1 MSRSELNPVDFLYR
15 AAYMYPDNTA
25 VVHGKRRYGYRELAE
40 RSWRLANALRS
51 AGLAKGERVATLL
64 FNSPA
69 MLEAHFGVPAAG
81 GILVAVNNRL
91 SSAEVGYILQHSGAR
106 YLLLDT
112 ALEAVAEPLDLAG
125 VTVIR
130 CDDTGGPGDPYE
142 EFLAGASPAR
152 PVSWLEHEEET
163 ISINYTSGTTG
174 RPKGVQYTY
183 RGAYLNA
190 LSEVIVAGLG
200 TDSAYLWTLPMFHCN
215 GWCFPWAVTAVAAR
229 HVTMRAVDPGLI
241 WELIDREG
249 VTHYNG
255 APTVQLMVLN
265 HPRAHRLDRPVTA
278 MVAAAPPSPTLL
290 ARMSELNFRVVH
302 VYGLTETYGPITVCP
317 EQEAWR
323 DLPAQQRAEYLA
335 RQGQAYPSA
344 DLVRVVDEQMN
355 DVPQDGATMGE
366 VVMRGNNV
374 MSGYFD
380 DETATATAFAG
391 GWFHSGDLAVW
402 HPDGNIELRDRGKD
416 IIISGGENI
425 SSIEVEQAIA
435 AHPAVLECAVIGIP
449 HPHWGE
455 RPKAFVTLNEGAA
468 ATPEEIIAFCRE
480 RLAHYKCPDSI
491 EFGPLPKTSTGKTQ
505 KFVLRQRESAAR
517 KAAPFPGNRRSR
529 LCLAMQPTR
538 RGAGST
544 WWWSAPGRPA
554 ASPRW
559 CSPGPVRG
567 WRSRTRR
574 PSRAIRPAGT
584 WWDPAGCR
592 SWRIS
597 GCVSPT
603 RARALTCSRSVLPA
617 GGAGCPPSPGA
628 ATQVTGSSCRGSCL
642 ITRCARPPWRRAR
655 SRYEPGSPGSR
666 RAGAAGWMRSSPATG
681 SAWPARSSSP
691 RTGR

>member
-1 MSRSELNPVDFLYR
+1 MSSAVSEGPGGPGPGAAAGTVFRSELNPVDFLYR
-15 AAYMYPDNTA
+15 AAYLYPDKVA
-25 VVHGKRRYGYRELAE
+25 VAAGKRRYSYRELAE

-51 AGLAKGERVATLL
+51 AGLAKGDRVAALL

-91 SSAEVGYILQHSGAR
+91 SGPEVGYILQHSGAK

-112 ALEAVAEPLDLAG
+112 GLAAVAEASGLAG

-130 CDDTGGPGDPYE
+130 CDDTGVPGDPYE
-142 EFLAGASPAR
+142 EFLAGASPVR
-152 PVSWLEHEEET
+152 PASWLEHEEET

-190 LSEVIVAGLG
+190 MSEVIVAGMG

-229 HVTMRAVDPGLI
+229 HVTMRAVDPELI
-241 WELIDREG
+241 WELIDGEG

-255 APTVQLMVLN
+255 APTVQLMVVN
-265 HPRAHRLDRPVTA
+265 HPRAHRLERPVTA

-317 EQEAWR
+317 EQEGWR
-323 DLPAQQRAEYLA
+323 ELPVDQRARYLA

-344 DLVRVVDEQMN
+344 DLVRVVDAEMN
-355 DVPQDGATMGE
+355 DVPQDAQVMGE
-366 VVMRGNNV
+366 VIMRGNNV
-374 MSGYFD
+374 MSGYFN
-380 DETATATAFAG
+380 DEAATGKAFAG

-435 AHPAVLECAVIGIP
+435 AHPAVLECAVVGIP

-455 RPKAFVTLNEGAA
+455 RPKAFVTLNEDAA
-468 ATPEEIIAFCRE
+468 ADAGEIIAFCRE

-505 KFVLRQRESAAR
+505 KFVLRQREWAD
-517 KAAPFPGNRRSR
+517 
-529 LCLAMQPTR
+529 Q
-538 RGAGST
+538 
-544 WWWSAPGRPA
+544 
-554 ASPRW
+554 
-559 CSPGPVRG
+559 
-567 WRSRTRR
+567 
-574 PSRAIRPAGT
+574 
-584 WWDPAGCR
+584 D
-592 SWRIS
+592 
-597 GCVSPT
+597 
-603 RARALTCSRSVLPA
+603 
-617 GGAGCPPSPGA
+617 
-628 ATQVTGSSCRGSCL
+628 TQVGGV
-642 ITRCARPPWRRAR
+642 
-655 SRYEPGSPGSR
+655 
-666 RAGAAGWMRSSPATG
+666 
-681 SAWPARSSSP
+681 
-691 RTGR
+691 

>member
-1 MSRSELNPVDFLYR
+1 MTSALSGGPGGPGPGAAAGTVFRSELNPVDFLYR
-15 AAYMYPDNTA
+15 AAYLYPEKVA
-25 VVHGKRRYGYRELAE
+25 VAAGKRRYSYRELAE

-51 AGLAKGERVATLL
+51 AGLAKGDRVAALL

-91 SSAEVGYILQHSGAR
+91 SGPEIGYILQHSGAK

-112 ALEAVAEPLDLAG
+112 GLAAVAEGSGLAG

-130 CDDTGGPGDPYE
+130 CDDTGVPGDPYE
-142 EFLAGASPAR
+142 EFLAGASPVR
-152 PVSWLEHEEET
+152 PASWLEHEEET

-190 LSEVIVAGLG
+190 LNEVIVAGLG
-200 TDSAYLWTLPMFHCN
+200 NDSAYLWTLPMFHCN

-229 HVTMRAVDPGLI
+229 HVTMRAVDPELI
-241 WELIDREG
+241 WELIDGEG

-255 APTVQLMVLN
+255 APTVQLMVVN
-265 HPRAHRLDRPVTA
+265 HPRAHRLERAVTA

-317 EQEAWR
+317 EQEGWR
-323 DLPAQQRAEYLA
+323 ELPVSQRAKYLA
-335 RQGQAYPSA
+335 RQGQAYPSS
-344 DLVRVVDEQMN
+344 DLVRVVDEQMT
-355 DVPQDGATMGE
+355 DVPQDGQVMGE
-366 VVMRGNNV
+366 VIMRGNNV

-380 DETATATAFAG
+380 DEAATSKAFAG

-455 RPKAFVTLNEGAA
+455 RPKAFVTLNDGAA
-468 ATPEEIIAFCRE
+468 ADAGEIIAFCRE
-480 RLAHYKCPDSI
+480 RLAHYKCPDSV
-491 EFGPLPKTSTGKTQ
+491 EFGSLPKTSTGKTQ
-505 KFVLRQRESAAR
+505 KFVLRQREWAD
-517 KAAPFPGNRRSR
+517 
-529 LCLAMQPTR
+529 Q
-538 RGAGST
+538 
-544 WWWSAPGRPA
+544 
-554 ASPRW
+554 
-559 CSPGPVRG
+559 
-567 WRSRTRR
+567 
-574 PSRAIRPAGT
+574 
-584 WWDPAGCR
+584 D
-592 SWRIS
+592 
-597 GCVSPT
+597 
-603 RARALTCSRSVLPA
+603 
-617 GGAGCPPSPGA
+617 
-628 ATQVTGSSCRGSCL
+628 TQVGGV
-642 ITRCARPPWRRAR
+642 
-655 SRYEPGSPGSR
+655 
-666 RAGAAGWMRSSPATG
+666 
-681 SAWPARSSSP
+681 
-691 RTGR
+691 

>member
-1 MSRSELNPVDFLYR
+1 MSGAPPEHPGGPGPGAAAGTVFRSELNPVDFLYR
-15 AAYMYPDNTA
+15 AAYLYPDKVA
-25 VVHGKRRYGYRELAE
+25 VVHGQRRYSYRELAE
-40 RSWRLANALRS
+40 RSWRLASALRS
-51 AGLAKGERVATLL
+51 AGLAKGDRVATLL

-69 MLEAHFGVPAAG
+69 MLEAHFGVPTAG

-91 SSAEVGYILQHSGAR
+91 SSAEVGYILRHSGAR

-112 ALEAVAEPLDLAG
+112 TLAPVTEPLDLAG

-130 CDDTGGPGDPYE
+130 CDDTGVPPDPYE

-152 PVSWLEHEEET
+152 PASWLEHEEET

-190 LSEVIVAGLG
+190 LSEVIVAGMG

-241 WELIDREG
+241 WELIDGEG

-265 HPRAHRLDRPVTA
+265 HPRAHRLERPVTA

-323 DLPAQQRAEYLA
+323 ELPVDQRARYLA

-344 DLVRVVDEQMN
+344 DLVRVVDGQMT
-355 DVPQDGATMGE
+355 DVPQNGTTMGE

-455 RPKAFVTLNEGAA
+455 RPKAFVTLSEGATA
-468 ATPEEIIAFCRE
+468 APEEIIAFCRE

-505 KFVLRQRESAAR
+505 KFVLRQREWAD
-517 KAAPFPGNRRSR
+517 
-529 LCLAMQPTR
+529 Q
-538 RGAGST
+538 
-544 WWWSAPGRPA
+544 
-554 ASPRW
+554 
-559 CSPGPVRG
+559 
-567 WRSRTRR
+567 
-574 PSRAIRPAGT
+574 
-584 WWDPAGCR
+584 D
-592 SWRIS
+592 
-597 GCVSPT
+597 
-603 RARALTCSRSVLPA
+603 
-617 GGAGCPPSPGA
+617 
-628 ATQVTGSSCRGSCL
+628 TQVGGV
-642 ITRCARPPWRRAR
+642 
-655 SRYEPGSPGSR
+655 
-666 RAGAAGWMRSSPATG
+666 
-681 SAWPARSSSP
+681 
-691 RTGR
+691 

>member
-1 MSRSELNPVDFLYR
+1 MSEALSGTVGAPGADAGQVFRTELNPVDFLYR
-15 AAYMYPDNTA
+15 AAYMYPDKVA
-25 VVHGKRRYGYRELAE
+25 VAGGKQRYTYAELAE

-51 AGLAKGERVATLL
+51 AGLAKGDRVAALL

-106 YLLLDT
+106 YLLLDEGL
-112 ALEAVAEPLDLAG
+112 AAVADPSGLPG

-130 CDDTGGPGDPYE
+130 YDGTGGPGDPYE

-152 PVSWLEHEEET
+152 PASWLEHEEET

-190 LSEVIVAGLG
+190 LNEVIVAGLG

-229 HVTMRAVDPGLI
+229 HVTMRTVDPELI
-241 WELIDREG
+241 WELFDREG

-265 HPRAHRLDRPVTA
+265 HPRAHRLERPVTA

-302 VYGLTETYGPITVCP
+302 VYGLTETYGPITVSP
-317 EQEAWR
+317 EQEGAR
-323 DLPAQQRAEYLA
+323 ELPVAERARHLA
-335 RQGQAYPSA
+335 RQGQAYPSS
-344 DLVRVVDEQMN
+344 DLVRVVDAEMT

-366 VVMRGNNV
+366 VIMRGNNV
-374 MSGYFD
+374 MSGYFH
-380 DETATATAFAG
+380 DEAATAKAFAG

-402 HPDGNIELRDRGKD
+402 HPDGNIELRDRSKD
-416 IIISGGENI
+416 VIISGGENI

-435 AHPAVLECAVIGIP
+435 AHPAVLECAVVGIP

-455 RPKAFVTLNEGAA
+455 RPKAFVTLNEGAT
-468 ATPEEIIAFCRE
+468 ATAEEIIAFCRE
-480 RLAHYKCPDSI
+480 RLAHYKCPDSV

-505 KFVLRQRESAAR
+505 KFVLRQREWAD
-517 KAAPFPGNRRSR
+517 
-529 LCLAMQPTR
+529 QE
-538 RGAGST
+538 
-544 WWWSAPGRPA
+544 
-554 ASPRW
+554 
-559 CSPGPVRG
+559 
-567 WRSRTRR
+567 
-574 PSRAIRPAGT
+574 
-584 WWDPAGCR
+584 
-592 SWRIS
+592 
-597 GCVSPT
+597 
-603 RARALTCSRSVLPA
+603 
-617 GGAGCPPSPGA
+617 
-628 ATQVTGSSCRGSCL
+628 TQVGDV
-642 ITRCARPPWRRAR
+642 
-655 SRYEPGSPGSR
+655 
-666 RAGAAGWMRSSPATG
+666 
-681 SAWPARSSSP
+681 
-691 RTGR
+691 